1 MQGQLSETHAK
12 QRRAYERWGV
22 DISADNAHQ
31 HEPKV
36 IRMGAEVDG
45 HQGTVAAPHQKRME
59 VAYFALWSLGLRCPP
74 IKILLMGLGRFA
86 WCFEFRRPLMAGFG
100 HAEKFM

>member
-1 MQGQLSETHAK
+1 
-12 QRRAYERWGV
+12 
-22 DISADNAHQ
+22 
-31 HEPKV
+31 
-36 IRMGAEVDG
+36 MGAEVDG

-74 IKILLMGLGRFA
+74 IKILLMVLGRFA

-100 HAEKFM
+100 HAEKFI

>member
-45 HQGTVAAPHQKRME
+45 QR
-59 VAYFALWSLGLRCPP
+59 ALWQPRIKSAWRWLTSLC
-74 IKILLMGLGRFA
+74 
-86 WCFEFRRPLMAGFG
+86 G
-100 HAEKFM
+100 HSG